1 MKRILPFILKNRLQ
15 LYILCTG
22 AISISLISTL
32 NPVLQ
37 FYGFAIGLAGQPAW
51 IIDCYRSRKYGMF
64 AMSAIYTA
72 SMLNGLRNTWGV

>member
-1 MKRILPFILKNRLQ
+1 MKRILRFIIRGRLQ
-15 LYILCTG
+15 LFIFCTG

-32 NPVLQ
+32 DPALQ
-37 FYGFAIGLAGQPAW
+37 CYGFAIGLAGQPAW
-51 IIDCYRSRKYGMF
+51 IFDCYRDRKYGMF